1 MLIND
6 NNQEIT
12 TIQIKKIINAKN
24 IECKSEDGELVKLH
38 LTKSQKSDPLFWW
51 SLVKIYTA
59 QLWIPIM
66 KNTQTL
72 LSFDWLT
79 DSATI

>member
-38 LTKSQKSDPLFWW
+38 LTKSQKSDSLFWW